1 MENKIFYVSV
11 KYGEFDFGVSSIIK
25 KLSQTQYDELR
36 AMLVTAIGAMESMRL
51 NSRKVEEN
59 CKVGEN
65 NE

>member
-36 AMLVTAIGAMESMRL
+36 AMLGYCHWCNGKYET
-51 NSRKVEEN
+51 K
-59 CKVGEN
+59 
-65 NE
+65 